1 MSDVAYRM
9 RRLFNPTSGR
19 CLDIAID
26 HGFFGERT
34 FLAGI
39 EDLASAVD
47 TLAAAG
53 PDAIQLTPG
62 QARLLQAQGG
72 RDRPALVLRTD
83 IANVY
88 GSPLPDHM
96 FDLTIP
102 DAALAG
108 VRLDAACVVVNLF
121 DLPGRPQVREACIR
135 AVLAVKQDCERYGMP
150 LMVEPL
156 VMKETPTGS
165 YGVNGDLDKILP
177 LVRQA
182 VELGADIIK
191 ADPTD
196 DPSQYHQVIRIAG
209 DIPVLVRGGGKA
221 PEAELLQRT
230 QALLEQGI
238 AGLVYGRNI
247 IQHDKPVAMTRA
259 LMAMLHDG
267 ADADAALTILQAS

>member
-1 MSDVAYRM
+1 MSDVTYRM
-9 RRLFNPTSGR
+9 RRLFNQNSGR

-26 HGFFGERT
+26 HGFFGERA

-39 EDLASAVD
+39 ENLSAAVS
-47 TLAAAG
+47 TLAAAA

-62 QARLLQAQGG
+62 QAHRLQSQGD
-72 RDRPALVLRTD
+72 RTRPALVLRTD

-88 GSPLPDHM
+88 GSPLPHHL

-102 DAALAG
+102 EPALTG
-108 VRLDAACVVVNLF
+108 VKLDASCVVVNLF
-121 DLPGRPQVREACIR
+121 DLPGQPQVREACIR
-135 AVLAVKQDCERYGMP
+135 AVLAVKQDCDRYGMP
-150 LMVEPL
+150 MMVEPL
-156 VMKETPTGS
+156 VMKETPAGS

-177 LVRQA
+177 VVRQA

-196 DPSQYHQVIRIAG
+196 DPSQYHEVIRIAG
-209 DIPVLVRGGGKA
+209 GVPVLVRGGGKA

-230 QALLEQGI
+230 HALLAQGA

-247 IQHDKPVAMTRA
+247 VQHDNPVGMTRA

-267 ADADAALTILQAS
+267 ADAAAAVKILQTA

>member
-1 MSDVAYRM
+1 MSDVTYRM
-9 RRLFNPTSGR
+9 RRLFNEKSGR

-26 HGFFGERT
+26 HGFFGERA

-39 EDLASAVD
+39 EDLSAAVS
-47 TLAAAG
+47 TLAAAR

-62 QARLLQAQGG
+62 QARRLQSQGD
-72 RDRPALVLRTD
+72 RTRPALVLRTD

-88 GSPLPDHM
+88 GAPLPQHL

-102 DAALAG
+102 EPALTG
-108 VRLDAACVVVNLF
+108 VLLDAACVVVNLF
-121 DLPGRPQVREACIR
+121 DLPGQPQVREACIR
-135 AVLAVKQDCERYGMP
+135 AVLAVKQDCDKYGMP

-156 VMKETPTGS
+156 VMKETPAGS

-177 LVRQA
+177 VVRQA

-196 DPSQYHQVIRIAG
+196 NASDYHEVIRIAG
-209 DIPVLVRGGGKA
+209 GVPVLVRGGGKA

-230 QALLEQGI
+230 YELLQQGA

-247 IQHDKPVAMTRA
+247 VQHDNPVGMTRA
-259 LMAMLHDG
+259 LMALLHDG
-267 ADADAALTILQAS
+267 ADAAAALAILRSS

>member
-1 MSDVAYRM
+1 MSDVTYRM
-9 RRLFNPTSGR
+9 RRLFNEKSGR

-26 HGFFGERT
+26 HGFFGERA

-39 EDLASAVD
+39 EDLSAAVS
-47 TLAAAG
+47 TLAAAK

-62 QARLLQAQGG
+62 QARRLQSQGD
-72 RDRPALVLRTD
+72 RTRPALVLRTD

-88 GSPLPDHM
+88 GAPLPKHL

-102 DAALAG
+102 EPALTG

-121 DLPGRPQVREACIR
+121 DLPGQPQVREACIR
-135 AVLAVKQDCERYGMP
+135 AVLAVKQDCDKYGMP

-156 VMKETPTGS
+156 VMKETPAGS

-177 LVRQA
+177 VVRQA

-196 DPSQYHQVIRIAG
+196 NASDYHEVIRIAG
-209 DIPVLVRGGGKA
+209 GVPVLVRGGGKA
-221 PEAELLQRT
+221 PEEELLQRT
-230 QALLEQGI
+230 YELLQQGA

-247 IQHDKPVAMTRA
+247 VQHDNPVGMTRA
-259 LMAMLHDG
+259 LMALLHDG
-267 ADADAALTILQAS
+267 ADAAAALAILRSS